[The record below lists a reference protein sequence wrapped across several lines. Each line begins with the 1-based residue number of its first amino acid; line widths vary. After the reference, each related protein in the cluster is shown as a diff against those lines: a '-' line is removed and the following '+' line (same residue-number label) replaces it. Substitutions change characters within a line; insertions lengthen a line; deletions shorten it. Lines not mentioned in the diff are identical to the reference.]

1 VSVGTAAALGL
12 AHALVG
18 ATLAVAGYRAVEA
31 QRATLPAVG
40 AVVAS
45 ALLVEVLVAA
55 TLVGG
60 LAPAGLG
67 AAAGVGA
74 VVVLF
79 EPETGSETD
88 IIQQIEP

>member
-1 VSVGTAAALGL
+1 MSLGTAAALGF
-12 AHALVG
+12 AHALIG
-18 ATLAVAGYRAVEA
+18 ATLAVVGYRAVEA
-31 QRATLPAVG
+31 EAATLPVAGAVG
-40 AVVAS
+40 AS
-45 ALLVEVLVAA
+45 ALLMELLVVA

-74 VVVLF
+74 VIVLF
-79 EPETGSETD
+79 EPEAGSETD